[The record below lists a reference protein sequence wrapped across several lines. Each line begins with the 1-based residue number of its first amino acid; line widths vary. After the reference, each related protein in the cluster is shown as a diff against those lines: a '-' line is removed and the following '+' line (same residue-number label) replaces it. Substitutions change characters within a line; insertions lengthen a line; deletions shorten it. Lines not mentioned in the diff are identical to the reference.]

1 MNLPPT
7 ERRRT
12 YWAAVVLA
20 LAFGVSRLSAQNIP
34 IAILDFDGFGI
45 SRTEAIALSN
55 RLRNELFRLGQ
66 FEVVDRGMMENILAE
81 QDFQQT
87 GCTSN
92 DCLVEVGR
100 LLGARQMVGGS
111 ISKVGGTFTVSARLV
126 DVETGKVLSVSDF
139 DLRGELDDLLTRGM
153 AQVAARLSPAGN
165 DGDPPQA
172 MAAKEPVS
180 QPAPQEQ
187 QPAARPARMVARPST
202 AARPRFQVGLG
213 LSVDY
218 NSSGTIWGSW
228 FPMDGIPWGKLTLL
242 PVVSGGLLYLESSS
256 DLDPYYWEHTAL
268 YALVGAQLQR
278 QGQRLGLGL
287 VAGAG
292 FGFGEEY
299 EEYDGY
305 NGEYY
310 DYYENYYD
318 TGGLVLSL
326 GGQLSLK
333 LGPIRLLTQADLFL
347 DDVSKTLLIHF
358 GLNL

>member
-1 MNLPPT
+1 MNLRLT
-7 ERRRT
+7 ARRLT
-12 YWAAVVLA
+12 YWPAVLLTLA
-20 LAFGVSRLSAQNIP
+20 LQTTTLPAQAIP

-45 SRTEAIALSN
+45 SQTEAIALTN
-55 RLRNELFRLGQ
+55 RLRNELFRLGR
-66 FEVVDRGMMENILAE
+66 FEVVDRGMMENILSE

-153 AQVAARLSPAGN
+153 AQVAARLSPAK
-165 DGDPPQA
+165 GDMELPQA
-172 MAAKEPVS
+172 ITAKVLVS
-180 QPAPQEQ
+180 QPASEVR
-187 QPAARPARMVARPST
+187 QPTAGQARMVARPSS
-202 AARPRFQVGLG
+202 AARPRFQVGIG
-213 LSVDY
+213 FSVNY
-218 NSSGTIWGSW
+218 KASGTIWGSW
-228 FPMDGIPWGKLTLL
+228 FPMDGIPWGKLMLL
-242 PVVSGGLLYLESSS
+242 PVVSGGLLYLESFS

-268 YALVGAQLQR
+268 YALVGAQLRR
-278 QGQRLGLGL
+278 QGQHLGYGL
-287 VAGAG
+287 VAGVG

-305 NGEYY
+305 NGEFYE
-310 DYYENYYD
+310 YYENYYD

-326 GGQLSLK
+326 GGQLTLK
-333 LGPIRLLTQADLFL
+333 LGPIHLLTQADLFV
-347 DDVSKTLLIHF
+347 DDASAAILFHF
-358 GLNL
+358 GLQR